1 MSNITVPKQTQEI
14 DTPEGIM
21 NFLQKRNGQFTKNYK
36 YYVKNT
42 VITMMEC

>member
-21 NFLQKRNGQFTKNYK
+21 NFLQKRNGQLDSIKNYC
-36 YYVKNT
+36 VF
-42 VITMMEC
+42 